1 MRTTLCSSTCWGWRN
16 VCGQK
21 AQVRRKLTWN
31 VGQFVK
37 KEKHAFCLSLICL
50 CTLHYLCYILDPLRN
65 CFMHYFWGEN
75 YWSPNHVIG
84 KNIGFCEEYTLAG
97 HLCFLHVRRMIKM
110 PRTTMLLANL
120 PFKNKFFNG
129 VFRVRRKLGR
139 TSSLLSIK
147 MGMTWYSYEK
157 YGMTWYSYWPLGS
170 YRKLDWSYQKTVS

>member
-65 CFMHYFWGEN
+65 CFMHYFFGEN

-110 PRTTMLLANL
+110 PCTTMLLANL
-120 PFKNKFFNG
+120 PFKNKFQLKWEWLDILTKNTEWLDILTG
-129 VFRVRRKLGR
+129 HLGATEKLIGLIRKLSR
-139 TSSLLSIK
+139 NAIL
-147 MGMTWYSYEK
+147 
-157 YGMTWYSYWPLGS
+157 
-170 YRKLDWSYQKTVS
+170 R